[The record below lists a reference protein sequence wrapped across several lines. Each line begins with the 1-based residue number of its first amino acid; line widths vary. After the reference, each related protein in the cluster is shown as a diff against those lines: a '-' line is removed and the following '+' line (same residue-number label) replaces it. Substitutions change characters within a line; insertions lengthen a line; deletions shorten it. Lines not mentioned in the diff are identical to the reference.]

1 LLQSG
6 YRVITR
12 LHPEATRKSPELDV
26 DPSADFWMQQASLM
40 ISDWSGVVMEY
51 AYGFEKPV
59 LFIDLPRK
67 INNPAYSQLGIEPM
81 ELSVRNEIGKVVH
94 SEKSLSFQPK

>member
-1 LLQSG
+1 
-6 YRVITR
+6 
-12 LHPEATRKSPELDV
+12 
-26 DPSADFWMQQASLM
+26 
-40 ISDWSGVVMEY
+40 MEY